1 VALLAAAN
9 YLCFDATPGSIARGV
24 LKITRMARRN
34 PPRIS
39 QMPSA
44 MGLCSRLALAR
55 LRSRPAVAKA
65 LLRKARLK
73 LEQLDDPQSRV
84 PVRHQIQFL
93 NLAAEALGDDM
104 LGFNMALDFDMREA
118 GLFYYVLASSDRLVD
133 VFARGA
139 RYSTV
144 VNEGFVQ
151 KLIDDRRVGLAIRYA
166 DVPRQLDRHQMEFWV
181 TVVVRLCRRLTGVH
195 LKPER
200 VRLKHS
206 RARGHARLTS
216 YLGCP
221 VEFGA
226 TADEVLFAK
235 EAGQLRVV
243 DADPYLNRL
252 LIEVVEER
260 LARRAHASESF
271 VARVEN
277 AVAPLLPHGG
287 ALASK
292 ISRQLGMSQRTFAR
306 RLEDEGLTFSDLVLR
321 LRQDLA
327 RRYLVQERL
336 SVSKVAWL
344 LGYKEVATFSHAFR
358 RWTGKAPSAFASRGR

>member
-1 VALLAAAN
+1 
-9 YLCFDATPGSIARGV
+9 
-24 LKITRMARRN
+24 
-34 PPRIS
+34 
-39 QMPSA
+39 
-44 MGLCSRLALAR
+44 MGLCSRLAYAR
-55 LRSRPAVAKA
+55 LRSRPAVARS

-73 LEQLDDPQSRV
+73 LDQLDDPKARL

-93 NLAAEALGDDM
+93 NLAAEVLGDDM
-104 LGFNMALDFDMREA
+104 LGFNMAMEFDLRDA
-118 GLFYYVLASSDRLVD
+118 GLFYYVLASSDRLMD

-151 KLIDDRRVGLAIRYA
+151 KFVDDRRVGLAIRYA

-181 TVVVRLCRRLTGVH
+181 AAVVRLCRRLTGVH

-200 VRLKHS
+200 VRLKHQ
-206 RARGHARLTS
+206 RPRGQARLST
-216 YLGCP
+216 YLGCA

-226 TADEVLFAK
+226 TVDEVLFPR
-235 EAGQLRVV
+235 EAGQLRVI

-260 LARRAHASESF
+260 LARRAHATESF

-287 ALASK
+287 ALASA

-306 RLEDEGLTFSDLVLR
+306 RLEDEGLTFSDLVLK

-327 RRYLVQERL
+327 RRYLVQEHL

-358 RWTGKAPSAFASRGR
+358 RWTGKSPSTYAARGR